1 MMFHRGLSLRW
12 RIASL
17 TALATT
23 IVSIIA
29 LLVAFIAVR
38 NSILGDLQ
46 RGLRADAEKVASI
59 YNGETSS
66 AEPELFRSLTGRVTL
81 QIYDKAGGLLAASSA
96 AFETA
101 EGALPPD
108 VVIAALE
115 TNRTYSGELLGEQ
128 VRVALAPFQ
137 SGVVAVIA
145 STAFIGA
152 ALRQVAQSLLSAA
165 IILIVLSGLIG
176 YLIAGSAIRPITQ
189 LARQAARLGPDNLEP
204 IVYSGPKD
212 ELALLSR
219 VLNDFIERLKH
230 SMEAQRI
237 FLAET
242 SHELRTP
249 LTSLQGFLERASR
262 RAHPDV
268 QRDLADAKRISQTM
282 SRLVADLLQLS
293 RGELVREYVPH
304 LLDPYLDILSPIA
317 EEFPGIRLSGQPG
330 ETLVG
335 DPERLR
341 QLVRNL
347 TANAIKA
354 SGSAACVELN
364 LITTESTVILE
375 IADSGPGIPK
385 EMLPY
390 IFDKFYKGPGGGA
403 GLGLAIAKQIAEAH
417 QGTIF
422 VESTLGE
429 GATFRVVLPAADMF
443 SEDESLELSE
453 AITAGQLQPG

>member
-1 MMFHRGLSLRW
+1 MAHRGLSLRW

-23 IVSIIA
+23 IVSVAA
-29 LLVAFIAVR
+29 LLIAFFAVR

-59 YNGETSS
+59 YSGEAGS

-81 QIYDKAGGLLAASSA
+81 QIYDKAGGLLAASSP

-101 EGALPPD
+101 AATLPPEMVLSATD
-108 VVIAALE
+108 TIRIYA
-115 TNRTYSGELLGEQ
+115 TELLGEP
-128 VRVALAPFQ
+128 VRVAFAPFQ
-137 SGVVAVIA
+137 SGIVAVIA

-152 ALRQVAQSLLSAA
+152 ALRQVAQSLLIAA
-165 IILIVLSGLIG
+165 LILIVLSGIIG

-189 LARQAARLGPDNLEP
+189 LARQASRLGPNKLEP
-204 IVYSGPKD
+204 IIYTGPKD
-212 ELALLSR
+212 EVALLSR

-230 SMEAQRI
+230 AMEAQRV

-268 QRDLADAKRISQTM
+268 QRDLADAKRIAQSM

-304 LLDPYLDILSPIA
+304 LLDPYLDILCPIA
-317 EEFPGIRLSGQPG
+317 EEFPGIKLSGHPG
-330 ETLVG
+330 ETLIG

-341 QLVRNL
+341 QLLRNL
-347 TANAIKA
+347 AANAVRA
-354 SGSAACVELN
+354 TGNPELVEFNLLTTDSA
-364 LITTESTVILE
+364 VILE
-375 IADSGPGIPK
+375 VSDRGPGIPQ
-385 EMLPY
+385 EMLPN
-390 IFDKFYKGPGGGA
+390 IFTKFYKGPGGGA

-422 VESTLGE
+422 VESTVGV
-429 GATFRVVLPAADMF
+429 GTTFRVVLPAVDAP
-443 SEDESLELSE
+443 SEDEVPPLEP
-453 AITAGQLQPG
+453 ATV

>member
-1 MMFHRGLSLRW
+1 MKLQRGLSLRW

-46 RGLRADAEKVASI
+46 RGLRADAEMVASI
-59 YNGETSS
+59 YSGETST
-66 AEPELFRSLTGRVTL
+66 AAPELFRSLTGRVTL
-81 QIYDKAGGLLAASSA
+81 QIYDRAGGLLAASSA

-101 EGALPPD
+101 EGTLPSAI
-108 VVIAALE
+108 VIAATE
-115 TNRTYSGELLGEQ
+115 GNRTYSGELLGEP

-137 SGVVAVIA
+137 TGVVAVIA
-145 STAFIGA
+145 PTTFIGT
-152 ALRQVAQSLLSAA
+152 ALRQVAQALVSVAFVL
-165 IILIVLSGLIG
+165 IILSGLLG

-189 LARQAARLGPDNLEP
+189 LARHAARLTPENLEP
-204 IVYSGPKD
+204 IAYQGPKD
-212 ELALLSR
+212 EVALLSR
-219 VLNDFIERLKH
+219 VLNEFIERLQR

-293 RGELVREYVPH
+293 RGEIVREYIPH
-304 LLDPYLDILSPIA
+304 LLDPYLDILNPIA
-317 EEFPGIRLSGQPG
+317 EEFPGIKLSGKPG

-347 TANAIKA
+347 AANALKA
-354 SGSAACVELN
+354 TGNPEQVELN
-364 LITTESTVILE
+364 LITTEATVILE
-375 IADSGPGIPK
+375 VSDSGPGIPK
-385 EMLPY
+385 EMVPH

-422 VESTLGE
+422 AESTVGI
-429 GATFRVVLPAADMF
+429 GTVFRVVLPAIDTL
-443 SEDESLELSE
+443 SEDETGE
-453 AITAGQLQPG
+453 ILQPVGV